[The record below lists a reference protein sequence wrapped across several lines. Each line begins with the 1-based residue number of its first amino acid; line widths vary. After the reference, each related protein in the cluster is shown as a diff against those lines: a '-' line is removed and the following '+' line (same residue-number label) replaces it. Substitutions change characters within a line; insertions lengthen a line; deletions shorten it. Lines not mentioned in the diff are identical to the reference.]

1 MEITETQTVCM
12 CVVFGVVAGNEVESE
27 WMDGRDKSD
36 HMTQLL
42 MACKAPESGPS

>member
-12 CVVFGVVAGNEVESE
+12 CVMFGVVAGNEVESE

-36 HMTQLL
+36 HMTQL
-42 MACKAPESGPS
+42 